1 LIAHLCRWMLR
12 HKPWAGLEARHFT
25 TFACFLADIAQEL
38 LLLFNSLIIVVL
50 YVCIYARVGFIGQ
63 MVNWA
68 IIGNG
73 QEHWGEK

>member
-1 LIAHLCRWMLR
+1 MTAHLCQWTLGQ
-12 HKPWAGLEARHFT
+12 KPWAGLGTRHFT

-68 IIGNG
+68 MIGNG
-73 QEHWGEK
+73 QIHRGET